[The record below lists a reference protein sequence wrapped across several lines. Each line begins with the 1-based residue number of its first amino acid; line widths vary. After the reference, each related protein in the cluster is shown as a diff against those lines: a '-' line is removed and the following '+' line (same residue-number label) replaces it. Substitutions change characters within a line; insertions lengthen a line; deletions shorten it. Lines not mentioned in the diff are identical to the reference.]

1 MPLRIRRG
9 AKARAD
15 QDAIWLYIA
24 TDNLDAA
31 DQQIDRLHEAIGRL
45 AEYPDVG
52 RQRLEFGTTL
62 RAFPVDQYVLFY
74 RVTPGILDIVR
85 ILHAARDVTPD
96 MLAD

>member
-31 DQQIDRLHEAIGRL
+31 DQQIDHLHEAIGRL
-45 AEYPDVG
+45 VEYPDVG